1 MLIKIN
7 GIVSGIA
14 EASSIRDLIRS
25 RNLSGDGIIVA
36 VNGDVV
42 KRDQWESVKLKP
54 DDKLEL
60 IRIVAGG

>member
-1 MLIKIN
+1 MLIRIN
-7 GIVSGIA
+7 GTVSQIA
-14 EASSIRDLIRS
+14 EASSIRDLIQS
-25 RNLSGDGIIVA
+25 RNLSSDGIIVA

-42 KRDQWESVKLKP
+42 NRDQWESVKLKP

>member
-1 MLIKIN
+1 MLITIN
-7 GIVSGIA
+7 GTASQVA
-14 EASSIRDLIRS
+14 EASLIQDFIRS
-25 RNLSGDGIIVA
+25 RNLSGKGIIVA

-42 KRDQWESVKLKP
+42 NRDHWKSVKLKP